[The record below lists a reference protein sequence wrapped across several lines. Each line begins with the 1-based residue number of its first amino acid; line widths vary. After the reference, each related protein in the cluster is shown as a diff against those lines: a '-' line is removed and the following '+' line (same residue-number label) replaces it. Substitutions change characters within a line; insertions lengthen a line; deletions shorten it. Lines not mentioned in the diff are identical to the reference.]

1 MGEANPLASLSP
13 LQIKQ
18 LQRVFYALDKDLDGR
33 VSEANVAD
41 VLGHLGTC
49 TLLTPGSTDAEAEAH
64 ACFADAPATLEMMS
78 FLTHMARI
86 LARVGDAHSLAEAF
100 ASFDEKDEGM
110 IDRRDLHEILGHDP
124 ALIAAWE
131 VPAFMDRA
139 QKRFDY
145 RKRVYGLLT
154 PVVTTLG
161 MCAWSDVSA

>member
-41 VLGHLGTC
+41 VLGHL
-49 TLLTPGSTDAEAEAH
+49 GSTDAEAEAH

-145 RKRVYGLLT
+145 RKL
-154 PVVTTLG
+154 VTTLG